1 MLLIKGASCAP
12 HSSLLTRGRDRPGKD
27 IFKEVKA
34 MTNNELLL
42 AISDLLDVKLKA
54 EMQSLKNELH
64 EEIRA
69 VRDELHAEIQAVKN
83 ELHTEIQAVKSELRL
98 EIRAVRDDL
107 HAEIQAVRDELYAE
121 IQSLDARVRL
131 LQLNQENVIMP
142 RLDNIESCYTAT
154 FRRYQDYGDKM
165 ESVCEDVDLL
175 KKVVMSHSE
184 KLQKLA

>member
-1 MLLIKGASCAP
+1 
-12 HSSLLTRGRDRPGKD
+12 
-27 IFKEVKA
+27 

-107 HAEIQAVRDELYAE
+107 HAEIQAVRDELHAEIQAVRDELYAE

-165 ESVCEDVDLL
+165 ESVREDVDLL

>member
-1 MLLIKGASCAP
+1 
-12 HSSLLTRGRDRPGKD
+12 
-27 IFKEVKA
+27 

-107 HAEIQAVRDELYAE
+107 HAEIQAVRDELHGEIQAVRDELHAEIQAVRDELYAE